1 MGLKPESGV
10 ELHLVAV
17 QTVVVVQTHMERV
30 ADCPGD
36 RKQQLVVLPAEQA
49 VEEDAQVAAGELP
62 QLEHGEHYQETGP
75 DW

>member
-1 MGLKPESGV
+1 M
-10 ELHLVAV
+10 A
-17 QTVVVVQTHMERV
+17 RV

-36 RKQQLVVLPAEQA
+36 GKQQLVALPAEQA